1 MTLICALSR
10 TPLVIIGPPGSSKTL
25 SVNTVVGNANGEESC
40 GPFYRNHPRLEP
52 FHYQCSRLSTSL
64 EIESVF
70 KRAIERQGR
79 YDHSQLQTLVF
90 MDEAGLPE
98 EEQESLKVLHYYLEG
113 TWRLCVRL
121 IRDQHPAKSRPVL

>member
-113 TWRLCVRL
+113 T
-121 IRDQHPAKSRPVL
+121 